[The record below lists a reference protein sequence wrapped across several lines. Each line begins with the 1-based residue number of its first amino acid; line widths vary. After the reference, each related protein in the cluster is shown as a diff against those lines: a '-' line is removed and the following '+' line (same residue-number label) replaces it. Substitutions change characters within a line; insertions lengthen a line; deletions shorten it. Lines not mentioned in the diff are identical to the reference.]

1 MISIGTKAQNADNM
15 GFKHLLGAVDALDT
29 RGHNACLR
37 NGKGRNDENSEKGL
51 VHVETSH
58 FDRYHA
64 YFLRQRHAGRAVCAA
79 AATSASI
86 PKSSCKWNA
95 RDMKCRRDI
104 RTD

>member
-1 MISIGTKAQNADNM
+1 MISIGTKAQIADTM

-51 VHVETSH
+51 VHFETSPI
-58 FDRYHA
+58 DPPHA
-64 YFLRQRHAGRAVCAA
+64 YFLRQRHAGRAVRAA

-86 PKSSCKWNA
+86 HTRA
-95 RDMKCRRDI
+95 RANGMHEI
-104 RTD
+104 